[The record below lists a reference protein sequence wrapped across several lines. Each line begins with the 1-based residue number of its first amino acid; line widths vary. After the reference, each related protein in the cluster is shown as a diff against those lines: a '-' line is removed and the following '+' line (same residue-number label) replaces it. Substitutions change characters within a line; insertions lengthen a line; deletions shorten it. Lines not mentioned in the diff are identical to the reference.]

1 MLTLKKLYELCQH
14 LNNRQCSIDEKVLTV
29 AKYCRYIEDSMP
41 DISVLNLNTIDESVR
56 VFKKISAEVL
66 KDGLNEGRLITI
78 YLLAS
83 EICSELND
91 DETMQ
96 IIKACHDVVQE
107 SYNKYIFS
115 IVIGSIPYILLTCM
129 VIKVF
134 SF

>member
-1 MLTLKKLYELCQH
+1 MYELCQH
-14 LNNRQCSIDEKVLTV
+14 LNNRQCSIDEKLLTV

-41 DISVLNLNTIDESVR
+41 DISVLNLNTINESVR

-66 KDGLNEGRLITI
+66 KDGLNGGRLITI

-96 IIKACHDVVQE
+96 IIKPCQLMKNSCAKNFPNVGVNWFM
-107 SYNKYIFS
+107 YRKTFY
-115 IVIGSIPYILLTCM
+115 
-129 VIKVF
+129 
-134 SF
+134 